1 MIVPLY
7 IAEAVP
13 AYAFRLAIRRAEAK
27 DRTLPRWERD
37 AARFACA
44 RLEVHLRA
52 MAETL
57 IALNDRPAN

>member
-1 MIVPLY
+1 MLVPLY

-13 AYAFRLAIRRAEAK
+13 AYAFRLAIRRNEAN

-37 AARFACA
+37 AARFAA
-44 RLEVHLRA
+44 GRLETHLRA

-57 IALNDRPAN
+57 IALNDRPSL

>member
-13 AYAFRLAIRRAEAK
+13 AYAIRLAVLRNEAD

-37 AARFACA
+37 AARLAA
-44 RLEVHLRA
+44 GHLETHLRA

-57 IALNDRPAN
+57 IALNDRPAL